1 MKRIIFFISVISY
14 IVCCPNIP
22 KIKTEL
28 SNTNDTLKVVKKVST
43 NYTEGKPEP
52 EEVLTFFYENNLIS
66 KIESI
71 SDGKITGNVEIKYED
86 GKLKEMKE
94 YTKPLKSLNELSVWR
109 VFNYEKDVIA
119 SVLMTESQKKILY
132 VYTYNDLKQIVKC
145 QFLENGKLLSEETYL
160 YDKKGNLSERK
171 YKGQSSKDVTFY
183 KSYDDKH
190 NSFGLIYSEAYLKII
205 SMAKNNILHSYNY
218 DGGVDKYQYEYNSK
232 NYPTKITLKR
242 NGQIQNITTI
252 QYE

>member
-1 MKRIIFFISVISY
+1 MKRIIFFISVMIY
-14 IVCCPNIP
+14 IVCYPNGP
-22 KIKTEL
+22 KIRTEL
-28 SNTNDTLKVVKKVST
+28 SNINDTLKVVKKVSA
-43 NYTEGKPEP
+43 NYTNGNPEP
-52 EEVLTFFYENNLIS
+52 EEVWTFFYENDLIS
-66 KIESI
+66 KIESL
-71 SDGKITGNVEIKYED
+71 SDGKITASVEINYED
-86 GKLKEMKE
+86 GKIKEMKD
-94 YTKPLKSLNELSVWR
+94 YIKPLKSLNEISVLR
-109 VFNYEKDVIA
+109 VFNYDKDLITNI
-119 SVLMTESQKKILY
+119 LTTESQRKILY
-132 VYTYNDLKQIVKC
+132 MYTYNDLKQIIKC
-145 QFLENGKLLSEETYL
+145 QISENGKLLSEEAYL

-171 YKGQSSKDVTFY
+171 YEGQSKKDMTFY